1 MDSRW
6 LVNKLRRIRNRWRDL
21 SLNRERGITVVYLEE
36 SVEEGDLK
44 EMLDEQVDAFVCK
57 SYRHVSD
64 LIEKFSDMKYIVKNR
79 SKDEFVVD
87 LETAR
92 QLKILYHSYDVAE
105 YIQNFEESIDFVKKK
120 IMSGFYF
127 SFDPR

>member
-1 MDSRW
+1 
-6 LVNKLRRIRNRWRDL
+6 
-21 SLNRERGITVVYLEE
+21 VVYLEE
-36 SVEEGDLK
+36 PIGESDLK
-44 EMLDEQVDAFVCK
+44 EMLDMQVDAFVCM
-57 SYRHVSD
+57 SYNHVSN

-92 QLKILYHSYDVAE
+92 QLKILYYSYDAAE